1 MAHHIEVNDLKYYVG
16 DYDLDGLIRVADSV
30 ESAFVLME
38 QDEVE
43 DKYYRNR
50 YTVLEPHMNMMTIIK
65 TIHHYLE
72 QDEMNAVFVS
82 FAVEYQGKLT
92 VFDGREENYK
102 DLDLGDLELGEGL
115 IYGCI
120 IQVEDE
126 AYTFK
131 EVLYKDGDL
140 TKQSETMAVYDA
152 GELTDL
158 LADFIMQFI

>member
-1 MAHHIEVNDLKYYVG
+1 MKHHIEISDLTYYVE

-30 ESAFVLME
+30 EAAFVLME

-50 YTVLEPHMNMMTIIK
+50 YTVLEPHMNMSSMIK
-65 TIHHYLE
+65 SIHEYLE
-72 QDEMNAVFVS
+72 QDGMNALFVS

-102 DLDLGDLELGEGL
+102 GLELGDLELGEDL

-120 IQVEDE
+120 IQLDDE

-131 EVLYKDGDL
+131 EVLYQDGGPH
-140 TKQSETMAVYDA
+140 KQSEAVAVYDA

-158 LADFIMQFI
+158 LGDFIMQFI